1 MGELVPDFSLNSSK
15 KLLSQGSKSSALLA
29 KKSLLLFK
37 KIENNKGFISQ
48 LFKGTIQRKIKE
60 SATKEQHSFDNNT
73 EILVGTNKYQNPNDK
88 MQNELEL
95 YPFKKTK
102 VRKTLIEP
110 IIETRLSETIE
121 KERLKNEKK

>member
-1 MGELVPDFSLNSSK
+1 MHQMVSDGAYYIESLTN
-15 KLLSQGSKSSALLA
+15 QLA